1 MPYLPYEY
9 LRQDRLQVSVHSGVY
24 PQGTIH
30 PAQWLQ
36 RFNCGSTGKQVF
48 DPSDQYV

>member
-9 LRQDRLQVSVHSGVY
+9 LCQGHLQVSVRSGAY
-24 PQGTIH
+24 LQDTIH

-36 RFNCGSTGKQVF
+36 RFDCESAGKQAF